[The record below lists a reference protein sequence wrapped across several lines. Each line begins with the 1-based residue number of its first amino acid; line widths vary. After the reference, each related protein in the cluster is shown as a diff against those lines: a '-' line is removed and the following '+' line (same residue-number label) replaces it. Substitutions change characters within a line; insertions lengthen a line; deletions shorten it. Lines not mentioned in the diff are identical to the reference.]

1 LRAAICVVAFPDAFA
16 LISIAFISSIL
27 NLTPPSPDEPINK
40 CVRSYAYILGTYVYP
55 CIIKLFG

>member
-1 LRAAICVVAFPDAFA
+1 M
-16 LISIAFISSIL
+16 AFISSIL